1 MYIDESCM
9 PPWKKVYTGRDVDK
23 FNARLPMMLLE
34 RLLDIDLL
42 GRTRMQRI
50 KVQGDRQ
57 MVGSSIQVLFCLQVA
72 TAYSAL

>member
-1 MYIDESCM
+1 
-9 PPWKKVYTGRDVDK
+9 
-23 FNARLPMMLLE
+23 MMLLE

-57 MVGSSIQVLFCLQVA
+57 MVGSLFRCSSVFRWLLL
-72 TAYSAL
+72 S